1 MQSVPVLSGW
11 NKADGL
17 ITDVEVRPVKGNKLN
32 DSKRINIVGD
42 CRPCEG
48 SLLLNEPGSHQKLS
62 ERKGICFI

>member
-48 SLLLNEPGSHQKLS
+48 RS
-62 ERKGICFI
+62 FIE